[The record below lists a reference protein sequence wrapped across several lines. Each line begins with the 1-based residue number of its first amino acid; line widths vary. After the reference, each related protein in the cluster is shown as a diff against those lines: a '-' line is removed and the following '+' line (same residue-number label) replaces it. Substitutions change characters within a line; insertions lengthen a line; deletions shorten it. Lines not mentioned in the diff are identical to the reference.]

1 MSDAIEE
8 IINTTV
14 TGKPLPISRR
24 CDACAARHTRCFKPN
39 PGIVCH
45 WCFENGVDCTYKRLK
60 PKRGRKR
67 YRKGLNVFQI
77 STTDKSSDGQTNNEV
92 TPTPPTPPPEYPVS
106 PLSSTAPLEIVPA
119 EEENACHSQIVQY
132 PPALSSSPN
141 SAASESSASLE
152 LPTYEYN
159 ISSTGLQNFPPDA
172 VLVHE
177 DSQIHYLSV
186 HVLNMRLATQFAEPY
201 AMESQDLNGQ
211 YVYNH
216 EVVPTT
222 PQTVQEDAVDT
233 DFLFCPIP
241 RKPFVKELRALIDQ
255 HCASSPQEQS
265 IRTSLTP
272 SLLQRPCV
280 DVFRRSRSTFEP
292 YDPDYTSTSG
302 SFITNSKAEGPY
314 SEAGPPPQ
322 THENDTPATAYYYT
336 LSESVPVDFVTDRY
350 LDYCNH
356 IFATPNLNF

>member
-1 MSDAIEE
+1 MSDAIE
-8 IINTTV
+8 
-14 TGKPLPISRR
+14 
-24 CDACAARHTRCFKPN
+24 
-39 PGIVCH
+39 GIVCH

-92 TPTPPTPPPEYPVS
+92 TPTAPTPPLEYPAS

-119 EEENACHSQIVQY
+119 EEENACHSQIVPC
-132 PPALSSSPN
+132 PPALSSSLN
-141 SAASESSASLE
+141 SAASESSTSLE
-152 LPTYEYN
+152 LPTYEYD
-159 ISSTGLQNFPPDA
+159 ISSTASQNFPPDA

-177 DSQIHYLSV
+177 DSQIHHLSV

-201 AMESQDLNGQ
+201 AMEDLNGQ
-211 YVYNH
+211 YVYNYEL

-222 PQTVQEDAVDT
+222 PQTIQEDAVDT
-233 DFLFCPIP
+233 NSLFCPIP

-272 SLLQRPCV
+272 SLLQRPRV
-280 DVFRRSRSTFEP
+280 DVLRRPRSTFES
-292 YDPDYTSTSG
+292 YDADYTSTSG
-302 SFITNSKAEGPY
+302 GLITNFSKAEVPY
-314 SEAGPPPQ
+314 LKLDPHRRHTKTIRLQ
-322 THENDTPATAYYYT
+322 RLITT
-336 LSESVPVDFVTDRY
+336 LFQNRCQ
-350 LDYCNH
+350 L
-356 IFATPNLNF
+356 IL